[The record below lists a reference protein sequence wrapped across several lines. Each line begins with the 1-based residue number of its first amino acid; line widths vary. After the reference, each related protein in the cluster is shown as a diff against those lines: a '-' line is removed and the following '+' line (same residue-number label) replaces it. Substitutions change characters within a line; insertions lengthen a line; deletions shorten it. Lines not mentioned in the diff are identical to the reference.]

1 MAARSIIKY
10 LRPKTVVPQIH
21 RCASALSAF
30 EIQHKTPTIKK
41 VMPMPKAHYGGRH
54 TVTLLPG
61 AGIGPELMNY
71 VKEVSKYFRVLS
83 TKNNITLKD
92 KFLHNFFFIY
102 FLQVFSYAGVPVDFE
117 DVEIDPNA
125 NDNIDLDYAITSI
138 RRNGVAL
145 KGNIETRSTE
155 AGVLSRNVALRNELD
170 LYVNV
175 LHCVSYPGVNSRH
188 KNIDI
193 VIVRQ
198 NTEGEYAMLEH
209 ESVKGVVESMK
220 VITSVN
226 SERLARYAFEYAKR
240 NGRKKVT
247 TVHKANIMKL
257 SDGLFL
263 EISRRVAKDYPDI
276 THNNMIIDNTCMQ
289 LVSNPHQ
296 FDIILTTNLYG
307 AIVSNVVCGLLGGA
321 GLLAGKN
328 FGDHYTIFEP
338 GTRNTGTGIAG
349 KNIANPIAMLN
360 AAVDMLRHLGHKYH
374 ASLIQNAINKTINQ
388 GIHTRDLGGQATSR
402 EVVDTIMKHIK
413 TASD

>member
-1 MAARSIIKY
+1 MAARSLIRY
-10 LRPKTVVPQIH
+10 VQPKAITPQIY
-21 RCASALSAF
+21 RCVSSLSAF
-30 EIQHKTPTIKK
+30 EIQHRTPIISKI
-41 VMPMPKAHYGGRH
+41 MPIPKAHYGGRH

-61 AGIGPELMNY
+61 AGIGPELMGY
-71 VKEVSKYFRVLS
+71 VKEVF
-83 TKNNITLKD
+83 
-92 KFLHNFFFIY
+92 KF
-102 FLQVFSYAGVPVDFE
+102 SGVPVDFE
-117 DVEIDPNA
+117 DIDIDPNA
-125 NDNIDLDYAITSI
+125 PNNDDLDYAITSI

-145 KGNIETRSTE
+145 KGNIETRSRE
-155 AGVLSRNVALRNELD
+155 AGVLSRNVALRNQLD

-175 LHCVSYPGVNSRH
+175 VHCVSYVGVSSRQN
-188 KNIDI
+188 NIDI

-209 ESVKGVVESMK
+209 ESVDGVVESMK
-220 VITSVN
+220 IITRSN
-226 SERLARYAFEYAKR
+226 SERVARYAFEYAKR

-263 EISRRVAKDYPDI
+263 ETARQMAKEYPDI
-276 THNNMIIDNTCMQ
+276 QHNDMIIDNTCMQ

-296 FDIILTTNLYG
+296 FDVVLTTNLYG

-338 GTRNTGTGIAG
+338 GTRNTGSKIAG

-360 AAVDMLRHLGHKYH
+360 AAVDMLRHLGHKHH
-374 ASLIQNAINKTINQ
+374 AVIIQNAINKTINAR
-388 GIHTRDLGGQATSR
+388 IHTPDLYGGTATSR
-402 EVVDTIMKHIK
+402 DVVDSILKHIK
-413 TASD
+413 KAQE

>member
-1 MAARSIIKY
+1 MAARSVVKY
-10 LRPKTVVPQIH
+10 LRPKNVISQIY
-21 RCASALSAF
+21 RCASLSAF
-30 EIQHKTPTIKK
+30 EIQHKTPSIKK
-41 VMPMPKAHYGGRH
+41 VMPIPKAHYGGRH

-71 VKEVSKYFRVLS
+71 VK
-83 TKNNITLKD
+83 
-92 KFLHNFFFIY
+92 
-102 FLQVFSYAGVPVDFE
+102 QVFSYAGVPVDFE
-117 DVEIDPNA
+117 DVDIDPNA
-125 NDNIDLDYAITSI
+125 DDNEDLHYAITSI

-145 KGNIETRSTE
+145 KGNIETRSRE
-155 AGVLSRNVALRNELD
+155 AEVISRNVALRNELD

-220 VITSVN
+220 VITSSN
-226 SERLARYAFEYAKR
+226 SERVARYAFEYAKR

-263 EISRRVAKDYPDI
+263 QISKEVAKDYPDI
-276 THNNMIIDNTCMQ
+276 THNDMIIDNTCMQ

-296 FDIILTTNLYG
+296 FDIVLTTNLYG

-338 GTRNTGTGIAG
+338 GTRNTGAKIAG

-360 AAVDMLRHLGHKYH
+360 AAVDMLRHLGHKHH
-374 ASLIQNAINKTINQ
+374 ATLIQNAINKTINQ
-388 GIHTRDLGGQATSR
+388 GIQTRDLGGQATSK
-402 EVVDTIMKHIK
+402 EVIDSIMKHIK
-413 TASD
+413 LASD

>member
-1 MAARSIIKY
+1 MAARSLVRCVQSKAI
-10 LRPKTVVPQIH
+10 TPQIH
-21 RCASALSAF
+21 RCAASLSAF
-30 EIQHKTPTIKK
+30 EIQHKTPAIKK
-41 VMPMPKAHYGGRH
+41 VMPIPKAHYGGRH

-61 AGIGPELMNY
+61 AGIGPELMGY
-71 VKEVSKYFRVLS
+71 VKE
-83 TKNNITLKD
+83 
-92 KFLHNFFFIY
+92 
-102 FLQVFSYAGVPVDFE
+102 VFSYAGVPVDFE
-117 DVEIDPNA
+117 DIDIDPNA
-125 NDNIDLDYAITSI
+125 DNNDDLEYAITSI

-145 KGNIETRSTE
+145 KGNIETRSRE
-155 AGVLSRNVALRNELD
+155 VGVLSRNVALRNELD

-175 LHCVSYPGVNSRH
+175 LHCVSYPGVNSRQ

-209 ESVKGVVESMK
+209 ESVDGVVESMK
-220 VITSVN
+220 IITRSN
-226 SERLARYAFEYAKR
+226 SERVARYAFEYAKR

-263 EISRRVAKDYPDI
+263 ETARNMAKNYPEI
-276 THNNMIIDNTCMQ
+276 THNDMIIDNTCMQ

-296 FDIILTTNLYG
+296 FDVVLTTNLYG

-328 FGDHYTIFEP
+328 YGDQYTVFEP
-338 GTRNTGTGIAG
+338 GTRNTGAKIAG

-360 AAVDMLRHLGHKYH
+360 AAVDMLRHLGHKHH
-374 ASLIQNAINKTINQ
+374 ATIIQNAINKTINA
-388 GIHTRDLGGQATSR
+388 GIHTKDLGGTATSR
-402 EVVDTIMKHIK
+402 EVLDNIMKQIK
-413 TASD
+413 VAVV

>member
-1 MAARSIIKY
+1 MAARSLFRYTQSKSVI
-10 LRPKTVVPQIH
+10 PQFH
-21 RCASALSAF
+21 RCSATLSAY
-30 EIQHKTPTIKK
+30 EIQHRTPSIKK
-41 VMPMPKAHYGGRH
+41 VMPIPKAHYGGRH

-71 VKEVSKYFRVLS
+71 VKKIFR
-83 TKNNITLKD
+83 
-92 KFLHNFFFIY
+92 
-102 FLQVFSYAGVPVDFE
+102 YAGVPVDFE
-117 DVEIDPNA
+117 DVDIDPNA
-125 NDNIDLDYAITSI
+125 HNNDDLDFAITSI

-145 KGNIETRSTE
+145 KGNIETRSRE
-155 AGVLSRNVALRNELD
+155 AGVLSRNVALRNQLD

-175 LHCVSYPGVNSRH
+175 VHCVSYPSVPSRQ

-209 ESVKGVVESMK
+209 ESANGIVESMK
-220 VITSVN
+220 VITRSN
-226 SERLARYAFEYAKR
+226 SERVARYAFEYAKR

-263 EISRRVAKDYPDI
+263 EISRKVAKDYPDI
-276 THNNMIIDNTCMQ
+276 IHNDMIIDNCCMQ

-296 FDIILTTNLYG
+296 FDVVLTTNLYG

-338 GTRNTGTGIAG
+338 GTRNTGKRIAG

-360 AAVDMLRHLGHKYH
+360 AAVDMLRHLGHKKH
-374 ASLIQNAINKTINQ
+374 AVLIQNAINKTISE
-388 GIHTRDLGGQATSR
+388 GVLTKDLGGQASSTD
-402 EVVDTIMKHIK
+402 VIDNIMKHIK
-413 TASD
+413 IGAV